1 MDGFMESELDVREEL
16 RGLVELQKL
25 DTKLQGL
32 VGELKSIPGQLE
44 KLEADLDTN
53 KVLMQKAKAIVEKSQ
68 KDQREMEGARTTLR
82 EQLVKYKVQLMEVK
96 TNKEYQ
102 AILKEISLTEQE
114 ISTTED
120 SILELMLG
128 ADDILQE
135 SKQFEIEFHEKNREV
150 QEKIQAVQDSGAEAE
165 KLLEKSEKIR
175 LELVNAISPE
185 PLSHYER
192 ISKARGGRGLAKIA
206 DGSCQGC
213 NVMLRPQLVAEI
225 RAVARLGVCEKCQ
238 RFLYFETL
246 ES

>member
-1 MDGFMESELDVREEL
+1 MESELNVREEIQ
-16 RGLVELQKL
+16 GLVELQKL

-32 VGELKSIPGQLE
+32 VGELESVPDQLKE
-44 KLEADLDTN
+44 LEADLNAN
-53 KVLMQKAKAIVEKSQ
+53 KVLMQNAQDIVEKSQ
-68 KDQREMEGARTTLR
+68 KDQRESEGARTTLR

-120 SILELMLG
+120 RILELMLG

-135 SKQFEIEFHEKNREV
+135 SKKFETEFHEKNREV
-150 QEKIQAVQDSGAEAE
+150 QGKIQAAQDSAAAAE
-165 KLLEKSEKIR
+165 KLLEKSEGSRQK
-175 LELVNAISPE
+175 LATTISPE
-185 PLSHYER
+185 SLSHYER
-192 ISKARGGRGLAKIA
+192 ILKARGGLGLAKIT

-225 RAVARLGVCEKCQ
+225 RAAARLGVCEKCQ

>member
-1 MDGFMESELDVREEL
+1 M
-16 RGLVELQKL
+16 
-25 DTKLQGL
+25 
-32 VGELKSIPGQLE
+32 
-44 KLEADLDTN
+44 
-53 KVLMQKAKAIVEKSQ
+53 
-68 KDQREMEGARTTLR
+68 
-82 EQLVKYKVQLMEVK
+82 
-96 TNKEYQ
+96 
-102 AILKEISLTEQE
+102 TEQE

-150 QEKIQAVQDSGAEAE
+150 QGKIQAVQDSGAEAE